1 MDLDPSIRRRGR
13 GFDMNGASEAEGVK
27 SQGFEQ
33 LDVDMDQADDD
44 APVAG
49 HGHPAQSMEGWV
61 VVVSNIHE
69 EALEDDVLDVFSEY
83 GKVRDLHLNLD
94 RRTGYVKGYA
104 LLQYKTKAEA
114 QRAIDACQQ
123 GLTLLEQA
131 LDADFAFVQPP
142 AKTDARVPRRTTRDR
157 SLSPMRQ

>member
-1 MDLDPSIRRRGR
+1 MDDERMDLGR
-13 GFDMNGASEAEGVK
+13 GFDMNGTSEAEGVK

-33 LDVDMDQADDD
+33 LDVDMDQADDG
-44 APVAG
+44 AVVAG
-49 HGHPAQSMEGWV
+49 HGHAAQSMEGWV

-94 RRTGYVKGYA
+94 RRTGYVK
-104 LLQYKTKAEA
+104 YKTKAEA
-114 QRAIDACQQ
+114 QSAIEACKQ

-131 LDADFAFVQPP
+131 LDADFAFVQPRG
-142 AKTDARVPRRTTRDR
+142 KTDAKVPRRTTRDR